1 MITTIVGTFFF
12 AKKIKKVEVDK
23 TTKNKKEEDSKS
35 LQRIDFFALKS
46 TKNSSNFFQW

>member
-23 TTKNKKEEDSKS
+23 TTMNKEEEDSKS
-35 LQRIDFFALKS
+35 LQRIDFFCFEVDK
-46 TKNSSNFFQW
+46 K